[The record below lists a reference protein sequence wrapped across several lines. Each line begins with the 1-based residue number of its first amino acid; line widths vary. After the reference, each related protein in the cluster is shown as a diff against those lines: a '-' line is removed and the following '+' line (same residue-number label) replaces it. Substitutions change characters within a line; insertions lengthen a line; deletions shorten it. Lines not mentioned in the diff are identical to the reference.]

1 MTMDMRALIVGGIA
15 LALPATAIP
24 AFAHHSYAEFATDK
38 KLTLQGT
45 VKEFQWTN
53 PHSWM
58 LVIVP
63 TASGQAEQWAIEFSS
78 VSLLASRGWKPKT
91 VVPGDKVAITFH
103 PMRNG
108 SHAGS
113 YMAIKLPNGKEMG
126 DASRLGTAAE

>member
-1 MTMDMRALIVGGIA
+1 MDVKAFAVAGFA
-15 LALPATAIP
+15 LAFLAPAIP
-24 AFAHHSYAEFATDK
+24 AFAHHSYAEFDTDN

-58 LVIVP
+58 LVMVP
-63 TASGQAEQWAIEFSS
+63 DARGKEEQWAIEFSS

-91 VVPGDKVAITFH
+91 VVPGDKVEITFH

-108 SHAGS
+108 AHAGS
-113 YMAIKLPNGKEMG
+113 YMAVKLPSGKTMG
-126 DASRLGTAAE
+126 NPNRLGTAAE